1 MKVKVLRLFNDK
13 LNGVFQRVGTTIDV
27 TKERLEEI
35 LAVDPENPIV
45 EIIEEDKHDS
55 LLDSTVNEIQDIVT
69 IELGLDKLQE
79 LLKDEI
85 EGKNRKGVVEH
96 IESLLKEADQ

>member
-13 LNGVFQRVGTTIDV
+13 QNGVFQRVGTTIDV

-45 EIIEEDKHDS
+45 EVIDEDKHDS
-55 LLDSTVNEIQDIVT
+55 LLDNTVNEIQEKVT

>member
-1 MKVKVLRLFNDK
+1 MKVKVLRLFHDK
-13 LNGVFQRVGTTIDV
+13 QNGTFQRVGTIIDV
-27 TKERLEEI
+27 TEERLQEI
-35 LAVDPENPIV
+35 LTVDMDNPIV
-45 EIIEEDKHDS
+45 EVIDEDKHDS
-55 LLDSTVNEIQDIVT
+55 LLDNTVNEIQEKVT